1 MANAYFYNNLRSA
14 FHHFL
19 LLFLTESGIFY
30 PYLQIQVPGL
40 EPREML
46 QATYDAPASFFM
58 SCARLYLNGGLGGG
72 TVRCAG
78 CL

>member
-1 MANAYFYNNLRSA
+1 MP
-14 FHHFL
+14 
-19 LLFLTESGIFY
+19 FLTESGIFY
-30 PYLQIQVPGL
+30 PHLQIQVPGL